1 MCVEALVQLLQE
13 FSHLAKAGTG
23 KGGHV
28 PARKHGDIK
37 QIKTSPGAAEDV

>member
-1 MCVEALVQLLQE
+1 MYVEALVQLLQE

-28 PARKHGDIK
+28 PACEHGVIK
-37 QIKTSPGAAEDV
+37 QIKTGPGAAEDV